1 MPSLTFNPGA
11 PVVDTNHCTWQ
22 DRDPPVG
29 LVDASVL
36 SGDALPKYVQRLR
49 LWRDGRFRNIYLNA
63 KSEVPD
69 GGNAFGVGDDLSD
82 AWEAYSAAIV
92 ISAPNG
98 ILTIPGPNSDE
109 TLNYDSIE
117 SYSWPVTDAAL
128 NAWLTPY
135 LALSAEDQA
144 LVTVT
149 LTDGVVATP
158 ETHAVDAGG
167 MGWSFGISEPTV
179 RRTPPAVATLL
190 PSNAT
195 PLERALEAAIRPR
208 ADEDVIRRVWDPWA
222 CEAHLLPWLAWQL
235 SVDYWED
242 AWTEH
247 QKRAV
252 IAASI
257 EVHRRKGTP
266 GAMRRIVESLGYG
279 FQLVEW
285 WELNPEGTPCTAE
298 AFIFRQDAGRPIAAQ
313 GLRLATR
320 LLDDA
325 KRGTL
330 HLAVTAAHQV
340 SARAYLYARAD
351 AHKYQSFSYTASR
364 IRFAEAATATIYLY
378 ARADAYEHQH
388 FTYTVER

>member
-1 MPSLTFNPGA
+1 MP
-11 PVVDTNHCTWQ
+11 
-22 DRDPPVG
+22 
-29 LVDASVL
+29 
-36 SGDALPKYVQRLR
+36 
-49 LWRDGRFRNIYLNA
+49 
-63 KSEVPD
+63 
-69 GGNAFGVGDDLSD
+69 
-82 AWEAYSAAIV
+82 
-92 ISAPNG
+92 
-98 ILTIPGPNSDE
+98 
-109 TLNYDSIE
+109 
-117 SYSWPVTDAAL
+117 
-128 NAWLTPY
+128 
-135 LALSAEDQA
+135 
-144 LVTVT
+144 
-149 LTDGVVATP
+149 
-158 ETHAVDAGG
+158 G

-222 CEAHLLPWLAWQL
+222 CEAHLLPWLAWQF

-266 GAMRRIVESLGYG
+266 GAMRRIVEGLGYG

-285 WELNPEGTPCTAE
+285 WELNPEGTPGTAE
-298 AFIFRQDAGRPIAAQ
+298 VFLFRQDAGRPITAQ
-313 GLRLATR
+313 DLRLAIR

-325 KRGTL
+325 KRATL

-351 AHKYQSFSYTASR
+351 AHKHQSFSYTASR

-378 ARADAYEHQH
+378 ARADAYEHQQ
-388 FTYTVER
+388 YSYAVGR